1 MSTSQ
6 QPIFGYTV
14 NSKGNLDLL
23 NKMLNIYSAIQ
34 GEKFLRPKLI
44 SVLAFYVQFGYSV
57 DTKVTIMESLGIKVE
72 NLNQI
77 NAELTKKGCLV
88 RDSMNHKLKHLSKD
102 MKKLQKYF
110 LGGDYSKI
118 LLVKFAEKK

>member
-1 MSTSQ
+1 MPTTE

-14 NSKGNLDLL
+14 TSKGRLDLL

-57 DTKVTIMESLGIKVE
+57 ETKSLIMDSLGIKVE

-88 RDSMNHKLKHLSKD
+88 RDSMNFKLKHLSSD
-102 MKKLQKYF
+102 MMELKNYF
-110 LGGDYSKI
+110 LKGDYSKI
-118 LLVKFAEKK
+118 LLVKFLDK